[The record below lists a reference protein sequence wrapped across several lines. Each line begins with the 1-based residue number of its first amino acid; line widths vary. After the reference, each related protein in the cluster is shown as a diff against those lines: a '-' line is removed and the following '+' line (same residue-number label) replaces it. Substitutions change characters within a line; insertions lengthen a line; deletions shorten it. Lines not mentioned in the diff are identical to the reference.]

1 LILGISEAA
10 KDGLGKIRR
19 AIMPERIVKGSVKP
33 PKRGTVWHI
42 QEKELD
48 GWALPFM
55 GSDKSIVNRSQYYDA
70 TVNGRRPVHVETYLR
85 LESLFW
91 TAMLA
96 LWLTVFAIL
105 AQFKFT
111 RSFLQKYPDLCSFNM
126 FKVGN
131 LLPESSRELAN
142 NLRYQ
147 QEAGPSE
154 KQMAEASFV
163 YWFFAYGYSD
173 HKPLAEQ
180 HSGKPT
186 HKMVATCKGPDAGY
200 MSTSGC
206 VLSAALALVHGENLP
221 QGGGV
226 FTTASAFAKT
236 KIYSY
241 LESFGITFQV
251 ETPQHHI

>member
-1 LILGISEAA
+1 
-10 KDGLGKIRR
+10 
-19 AIMPERIVKGSVKP
+19 
-33 PKRGTVWHI
+33 
-42 QEKELD
+42 
-48 GWALPFM
+48 
-55 GSDKSIVNRSQYYDA
+55 
-70 TVNGRRPVHVETYLR
+70 
-85 LESLFW
+85 
-91 TAMLA
+91 MLA

-186 HKMVATCKGPDAGY
+186 HKVRDVIFIKIRDLSGLNLNDDQWLQILPFFKMIKCIKKTVYCAAT
-200 MSTSGC
+200 
-206 VLSAALALVHGENLP
+206 L
-221 QGGGV
+221 
-226 FTTASAFAKT
+226 F
-236 KIYSY
+236 
-241 LESFGITFQV
+241 
-251 ETPQHHI
+251 